1 MQSAHVD
8 LEPDWELRITEC
20 YKLSF
25 LVILTEESQE
35 LSSGLL
41 NK

>member
-1 MQSAHVD
+1 MQSARAD
-8 LEPDWELRITEC
+8 PEPDWELRITEC

-35 LSSGLL
+35 LSSGLS

>member
-1 MQSAHVD
+1 MQSAQGD
-8 LEPDWELRITEC
+8 LEPDWELRVTEC

-25 LVILTEESQE
+25 LVILTEENQE
-35 LSSGLL
+35 LFSVVS

>member
-1 MQSAHVD
+1 MQSAQGD

-25 LVILTEESQE
+25 LVILTEENQE
-35 LSSGLL
+35 LSSVVS